1 MSLKSRINKSLI
13 LGLIASSVVVSGHNV
28 YALNEDA
35 TKETAKLDNK
45 IELNMDENQE
55 IKTSQQEIVKAN
67 GLNIRKEDSMES
79 DIVGYLKKNDIVTVL
94 ETKGDWSKIQFSD
107 DKEGWINNKYTDNE
121 KAKVD
126 TWKLNLREEPST
138 EKNVLEKLGRNT
150 ELEILNVLEI
160 ENKEDNTT
168 QTWYEVKVLENEDT
182 DKLKTEDVKETDK
195 DNEQNEKI
203 GFVHANYILTESKEA
218 KLQEEAKKNAQIKVS
233 TKEQVNKVVNQNQAV
248 SSSNVSGR
256 TITVNASAYSGD
268 GITSTGTKP
277 KWGTIAVDPKVI
289 PYGTKVYIPMYDKVF
304 IAEDCGG
311 AIKGNKIDIYM
322 NSTQECV
329 NFGRRNIEIKILG

>member
-1 MSLKSRINKSLI
+1 MSLKKRMNKSLI
-13 LGLIASSVVVSGHNV
+13 LGLITSSVFVSGYNV
-28 YALNEDA
+28 YALNEDS
-35 TKETAKLDNK
+35 TKETAKVDNK
-45 IELNMDENQE
+45 IELNVDENQE
-55 IKTSQQEIVKAN
+55 ITTLQKEIVKAH

-94 ETKGDWSKIQFSD
+94 ETEGDWSKIQLSND
-107 DKEGWINNKYTDNE
+107 EEGWVNNKYTDNE

-126 TWKLNLREEPST
+126 TWKLNLRVEPST
-138 EKNVLEKLGRNT
+138 EKEVIEKLDKNT
-150 ELEILNVLEI
+150 ELEILNVVEI
-160 ENKEDNTT
+160 ENKEDNST
-168 QTWYEVKVLENEDT
+168 QTWYEVKVLENEDLDNVKSEEANQD
-182 DKLKTEDVKETDK
+182 DKENKE
-195 DNEQNEKI
+195 EKI
-203 GFVHANYILTESKEA
+203 GFVHADYILTESKEA
-218 KLQEEAKKNAQIKVS
+218 KLQEEAKKNEQIRISAK
-233 TKEQVNKVVNQNQAV
+233 KQGDKVVQSNQVV
-248 SSSNVSGR
+248 SSSNLSGR

-289 PYGTKVYIPMYDKVF
+289 PYGTKVYIPMYNKVF

-322 NSTQECV
+322 NSTQECL

>member
-1 MSLKSRINKSLI
+1 MSLKNRINKSLI
-13 LGLIASSVVVSGHNV
+13 LGLIASSIVVSGHNV

-138 EKNVLEKLGRNT
+138 VKNVLEKLDRNT

-195 DNEQNEKI
+195 NNEKNEKI

-218 KLQEEAKKNAQIKVS
+218 KLKEEAKKNAQIKPS
-233 TKEQVNKVVNQNQAV
+233 TKEEVNKVVSQNQVV
-248 SSSNVSGR
+248 SSSNLSGH
-256 TITVNASAYSGD
+256 TITVNASGYSGD
-268 GITSTGTKP
+268 GITST
-277 KWGTIAVDPKVI
+277 
-289 PYGTKVYIPMYDKVF
+289 
-304 IAEDCGG
+304 
-311 AIKGNKIDIYM
+311 
-322 NSTQECV
+322 
-329 NFGRRNIEIKILG
+329 